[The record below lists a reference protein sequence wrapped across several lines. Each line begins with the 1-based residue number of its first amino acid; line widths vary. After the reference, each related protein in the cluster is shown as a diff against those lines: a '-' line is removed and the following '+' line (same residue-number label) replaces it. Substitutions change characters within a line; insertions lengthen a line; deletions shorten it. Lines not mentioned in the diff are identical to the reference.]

1 MSKLNSNTLAIQ
13 IFALTKR
20 FDGLMAVDSISLE
33 IRRGELFSLLGPN
46 GAGKTTTINILCC
59 LLKPTSGTA
68 SIMGYDIM
76 KEPFRVKELIGV
88 APQETTI
95 SEHLNSWENLSLIGR
110 VHRIDSKELRKRSEE
125 LLETVGLLERAKDRV
140 GKFSGGMKRRLNLIM
155 ALVPDPEILFLDEP
169 TLGLDPQSRRAIWDY
184 IAELKGKKTILLT
197 THYLEE
203 ADVLSDRVGIIDEGK
218 IVALGTP
225 DELKKKISDT
235 NTMIISAENLS
246 AEAIDGLRTMD
257 RYAEVDS
264 ESGNLRVSGKDLNFR
279 EIMDYLHSQGIVV
292 RSAALEQP
300 TLEDVFLQI
309 TGKELRE

>member
-125 LLETVGLLERAKDRV
+125 LLETVGLTERAKDRV

-264 ESGNLRVSGKDLNFR
+264 ASGNLRVSGKDLNFR

>member
-225 DELKKKISDT
+225 DELKKNISET

-246 AEAIDGLRTMD
+246 AEAIDGLRTSD
-257 RYAEVDS
+257 RYAEIDNV
-264 ESGNLRVSGKDLNFR
+264 SGKLKVSGKDLNFR
-279 EIMDYLHSQGIVV
+279 EVIDYLYSQDVTIY
-292 RSAALEQP
+292 SAALEQP
-300 TLEDVFLQI
+300 TLEDVFLKI

>member
-1 MSKLNSNTLAIQ
+1 MAIQ
-13 IFALTKR
+13 TFGLTKE
-20 FDGLMAVDSISLE
+20 FNGLVAVDGINLGVKE
-33 IRRGELFSLLGPN
+33 GELFSFLGPN
-46 GAGKTTTINILCC
+46 GAGKTTTINMLCC

-76 KEPFRVKELIGV
+76 KEPFNVKELIGV

-95 SEHLNSWENLSLIGR
+95 SERLNSWENLSLIGQ
-110 VHRIDSKELRKRSEE
+110 VHGIGSKELRKMSEE
-125 LLETVGLLERAKDRV
+125 LLETVGLLDRAKDQV

-155 ALVPDPEILFLDEP
+155 ALVHDPEILFMDEP

-246 AEAIDGLRTMD
+246 AEAIEGLRTSD
-257 RYAEVDS
+257 RYAEID
-264 ESGNLRVSGKDLNFR
+264 NVSGKLKVSGKSLNFR
-279 EIMDYLHSQGIVV
+279 EAIDYLHSQDVTIH
-292 RSAALEQP
+292 SAALEQP
-300 TLEDVFLQI
+300 TLEEVFLQI

>member
-225 DELKKKISDT
+225 DELKKNISET

-246 AEAIDGLRTMD
+246 AEAIEGLRTSD

-264 ESGNLRVSGKDLNFR
+264 ASGNLRVSGKDLNFR

>member
-225 DELKKKISDT
+225 DELKKNISET

-246 AEAIDGLRTMD
+246 AEAIEGLRTSD
-257 RYAEVDS
+257 RYAEIDNVS
-264 ESGNLRVSGKDLNFR
+264 SKLKVSGKDLNFR

>member
-20 FDGLMAVDSISLE
+20 FDGLMAVDSIDLG
-33 IRRGELFSLLGPN
+33 IGKGELFSLLGPN
-46 GAGKTTTINILCC
+46 GAGKTTTINMLCC

-68 SIMGYDIM
+68 SIIGYDIM

-88 APQETTI
+88 SPQDTVL

-110 VHRIDSKELRKRSEE
+110 VHGIGSKELKKRSEE
-125 LLETVGLLERAKDRV
+125 LLETVGLTERAKDRV

-169 TLGLDPQSRRAIWDY
+169 TLGLDPQSIRAIWDY
-184 IAELKGKKTILLT
+184 IAELKGKITILLT

-246 AEAIDGLRTMD
+246 AEAIDGLRTKD

-264 ESGNLRVSGKDLNFR
+264 ASGNLRVWGKDLNFR

>member
-13 IFALTKR
+13 TFALTKR
-20 FDGLMAVDSISLE
+20 FDGLMAVDSINLE
-33 IRRGELFSLLGPN
+33 ISRGELFSLLGPN

-184 IAELKGKKTILLT
+184 IAELKGKKTVLLT

-225 DELKKKISDT
+225 DELKKNISET

-246 AEAIDGLRTMD
+246 AEAIEGLRTSD
-257 RYAEVDS
+257 RYAEID
-264 ESGNLRVSGKDLNFR
+264 NVSGKLRVWGKGLNFR
-279 EIMDYLHSQGIVV
+279 EVIDYLHFQDVTIY
-292 RSAALEQP
+292 SAALEQP

>member
-1 MSKLNSNTLAIQ
+1 MSRLNSNTLAIQ
-13 IFALTKR
+13 TFTLTKR
-20 FDGLMAVDSISLE
+20 FDSLIAVNGIDLE
-33 IRRGELFSLLGPN
+33 ISKGELFSLLGPN
-46 GAGKTTTINILCC
+46 GAGKTTTINMLCC

-110 VHRIDSKELRKRSEE
+110 VHGIGSKELKQRSEE
-125 LLETVGLLERAKDRV
+125 LLETVGLTERAKDRV

-184 IAELKGKKTILLT
+184 IAELKGKITILLT

-225 DELKKKISDT
+225 DELKKNISDT

-246 AEAIDGLRTMD
+246 AEAIEGLRTKD

-264 ESGNLRVSGKDLNFR
+264 AIGNLRVWGKDLNFR
-279 EIMDYLHSQGIVV
+279 EVIDYLHSHNVIIH
-292 RSAALEQP
+292 SATLEQP
-300 TLEDVFLQI
+300 TLEDVFLRI

>member
-13 IFALTKR
+13 TFALTKR
-20 FDGLMAVDSISLE
+20 FDGLMAVDSINLE
-33 IRRGELFSLLGPN
+33 ISRGELFSLLGPN
-46 GAGKTTTINILCC
+46 GAGKTTTINMLCC

-88 APQETTI
+88 SPQDTVL

-110 VHRIDSKELRKRSEE
+110 VHGIGSKELKQRSEE
-125 LLETVGLLERAKDRV
+125 LLETVGLTERAKDRV
-140 GKFSGGMKRRLNLIM
+140 VKFSGGMKRRLNLIM
-155 ALVPDPEILFLDEP
+155 ALVHGPEILFLDEP

-184 IAELKGKKTILLT
+184 IAELKGKITILLT

-225 DELKKKISDT
+225 DELKKSISDT

-246 AEAIDGLRTMD
+246 AEAIDGLRTKD
-257 RYAEVDS
+257 RCAEVDS
-264 ESGNLRVSGKDLNFR
+264 ASGNLRVSGKELNFR
-279 EIMDYLHSQGIVV
+279 EIMGYLHSQGIVV